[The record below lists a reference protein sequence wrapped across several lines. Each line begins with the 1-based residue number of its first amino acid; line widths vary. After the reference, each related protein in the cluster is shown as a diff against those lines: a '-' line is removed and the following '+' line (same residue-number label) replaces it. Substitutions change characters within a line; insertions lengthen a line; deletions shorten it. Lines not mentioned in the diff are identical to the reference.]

1 MSRPAGRRQPFRRL
15 SLLASLLA
23 TCGTALALA
32 FPASAG
38 AAPHLAGVQS
48 HVLWAN
54 VSNAEMDRQLDR
66 MKQLGAGITRVDVGW
81 ASIEPDAKGQHDSWY
96 LGRLDHLVQG
106 ANARGIKLLL
116 LFAETPCWAS
126 TAPGSLKQ
134 GCQGAWWD
142 RDVQNYAPR
151 RMSDYADALAFVVK
165 RYGDQVYSWEIWNE
179 PNQDYFFHTDDPVGE
194 YAKMVRA
201 AYPAAKAADPRP
213 IIVAG
218 SLSDSDFEFTDA
230 LYRHGVKGY
239 FDAWSIH
246 PYSDDRS
253 PLDTAVDSP
262 RYSLVLGVP
271 AVRDVMRRY
280 GDAKPI
286 WLTEFGWSTCNV
298 RGPVHWQNCVDR
310 STQATYLKR
319 AFRKMRTWS
328 YVPVGIWFN
337 LKNTSSAPDDR
348 VGNYGLLSQDDSPKP
363 AFAAFREIAHE
374 LQDGSSASPP
384 PATPPPSVTPASLP
398 PRHVLRRRHA
408 VVHVARR
415 DSTIVITG
423 RAPRRAVAK
432 LLVFRQDARTGR
444 FERRASYRWRF
455 AVGRHGH
462 FRLRLHGGVFRSGT
476 WRIVV
481 RPTGRAHWH
490 KAAAVL
496 GG

>member
-1 MSRPAGRRQPFRRL
+1 MSRLTGRGLPCRPLSRL
-15 SLLASLLA
+15 TSLAA
-23 TCGTALALA
+23 ACAAAAALAL
-32 FPASAG
+32 PASAG
-38 AAPHLAGVQS
+38 ASAHMAGVQS

-54 VSNAEMDRQLDR
+54 VSNDEMDRQLDR
-66 MKQLGAGITRVDVGW
+66 MKELGVGITRVDVGW
-81 ASIEPDAKGQHDSWY
+81 ASIEPDAKGQYDPWY

-126 TAPGSLKQ
+126 TAPSSLKQ
-134 GCQGAWWD
+134 SCQGAWWD

-151 RMSDYADALAFVVK
+151 HASDYADALAYVVR

-179 PNQDYFFHTDDPVGE
+179 PNQDYFFHTSDPVGD

-253 PLDTAVDSP
+253 PLDGDVESP
-262 RYSLVLGVP
+262 RYSFVRGVP

-280 GDAKPI
+280 GDDKPI
-286 WLTEFGWSTCNV
+286 WLTEFGWSTCDV
-298 RGPVHWQNCVDR
+298 RGPVHWQNCVDQ
-310 STQATYLKR
+310 STQASYLKS
-319 AFRKMRTWS
+319 AFRRMRAWS

-348 VGNYGLLSQDDSPKP
+348 VGNYGLMSQDGTRKP
-363 AFAAFREIAHE
+363 AFGAFRQIAQE
-374 LQDGSSASPP
+374 LQGGAPPPPGPSSAPP
-384 PATPPPSVTPASLP
+384 PPVTP
-398 PRHVLRRRHA
+398 PRHHLRHGRRRA
-408 VVHVARR
+408 VVRVTRWHGLV
-415 DSTIVITG
+415 VVKG
-423 RAPRRAVAK
+423 RAPRRTVAR
-432 LLVFRQDARTGR
+432 LLVFRRNGRTGG
-444 FERRASYRWRF
+444 FARRASYRWRF
-455 AVGRHGH
+455 VVRRSGH
-462 FRLRLHGGVFRSGT
+462 FRLRLHGHALRRGA

-481 RPTGRAHWH
+481 RPTAGAHWV